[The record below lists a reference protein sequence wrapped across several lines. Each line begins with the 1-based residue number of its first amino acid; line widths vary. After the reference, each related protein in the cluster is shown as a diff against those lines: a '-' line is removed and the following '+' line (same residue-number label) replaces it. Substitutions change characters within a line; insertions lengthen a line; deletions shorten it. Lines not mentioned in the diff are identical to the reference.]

1 MSRQINIVMLFAAMV
16 AVATTSC
23 LSPRVSQNTILPD
36 YSADFE
42 EISSEEYI
50 KAKEN
55 ISECTQSP
63 QRDIPYYDLQ
73 REVYWKLTLNGK
85 RR

>member
-1 MSRQINIVMLFAAMV
+1 MSRQVKIVMLFAAMMV
-16 AVATTSC
+16 LAATSC
-23 LSPRVSQNTILPD
+23 LSPHVSQNTILPE

-42 EISSEEYI
+42 EISSEEYL

-55 ISECTQSP
+55 ITECTQSP

-73 REVYWKLTLNGK
+73 HEVYWKLMLNEK